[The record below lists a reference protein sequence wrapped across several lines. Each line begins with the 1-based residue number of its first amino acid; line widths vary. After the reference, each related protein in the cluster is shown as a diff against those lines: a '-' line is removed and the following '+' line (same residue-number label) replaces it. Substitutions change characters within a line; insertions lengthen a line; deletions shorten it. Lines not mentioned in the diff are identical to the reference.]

1 MQDFL
6 SRFVRSYFWLIATA
20 LVWTIFAVLIAAS
33 RPPALAHGDAQ
44 WIMDNGRYVDQ
55 NGTHC
60 CGPSDCR
67 REHASKFQEVSGGIA
82 VSTGAGDVI
91 LMQRDLV
98 GRGLYP
104 SIDDNWWIC
113 IRGGVVRC
121 VFKPSTGG

>member
-1 MQDFL
+1 LQAVL
-6 SRFVRSYFWLIATA
+6 SLTANYTSRLMAAA
-20 LVWTIFAVLIAAS
+20 LVAAG
-33 RPPALAHGDAQ
+33 PAAHAHGDAQ
-44 WIMDNGRYVDQ
+44 WIMENSRYVDQ
-55 NGTHC
+55 AGTHC

-67 REHASKFQEVSGGIA
+67 REHASKFQEVPGGIA

-91 LMQRDLV
+91 LMSRDLV

-104 SIDDNWWIC
+104 SIDDSWWIC